1 MGFYSLIMW
10 ITLYMNYSLINM
22 VLKLTYKRLGIT
34 IVLEPLLK
42 LENSEAMPK
51 F

>member
-1 MGFYSLIMW
+1 ML
-10 ITLYMNYSLINM
+10 
-22 VLKLTYKRLGIT
+22 LKLTYKRSGIT
-34 IVLEPLLK
+34 IVLEPSVVLLK